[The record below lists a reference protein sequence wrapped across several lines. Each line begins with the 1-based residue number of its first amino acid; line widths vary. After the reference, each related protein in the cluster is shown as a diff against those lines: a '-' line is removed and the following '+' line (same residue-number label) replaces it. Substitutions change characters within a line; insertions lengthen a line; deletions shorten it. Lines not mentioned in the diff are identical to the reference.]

1 MTTMKDIQKKNDGDL
16 AKFVAEKREELRTL
30 RFKGA
35 GSGMRDT
42 QSINHAKKELARA
55 LTEQQVRVGKA

>member
-1 MTTMKDIQKKNDGDL
+1 MTTMKDLQKKNDADL
-16 AKFVAEKREELRTL
+16 VKFIALKREELREL

-42 QSINHAKKELARA
+42 KSINNAKKELARA
-55 LTEQQVRVGKA
+55 LTEQHARVKQA